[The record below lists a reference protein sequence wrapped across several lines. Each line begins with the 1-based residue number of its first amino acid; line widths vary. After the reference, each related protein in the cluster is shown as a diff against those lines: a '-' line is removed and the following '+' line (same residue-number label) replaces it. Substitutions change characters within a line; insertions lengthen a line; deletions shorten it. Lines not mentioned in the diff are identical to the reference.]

1 MKKQIYLKSIFSG
14 VLILALSSPAAIA
27 AGEHGGSEMEYRGSA
42 MEHKGSMA
50 EHKGSGMSP
59 EQEAMMAKWKE
70 YSTPGDDHA
79 VLNALVGN
87 WSYTMKHWM
96 KAGAPAEEST
106 GNSESAWI
114 MGGRYVEENV
124 SGMSMGLPFN
134 GTSIMGYNNGSKQ
147 YSSYWFDNMSTG
159 SMFGEGVFDAQAK
172 TISSSGTFYCPIRSG
187 ETAYR
192 SVLTITDETSHLY
205 EMYMTEVDGV
215 EFLAMQIN
223 YTRK

>member
-1 MKKQIYLKSIFSG
+1 MKKKSYVKLILSG
-14 VLILALSSPAAIA
+14 VCFLALSAPAVLF
-27 AGEHGGSEMEYRGSA
+27 AGEHGGNAIEP
-42 MEHKGSMA
+42 KGSMG
-50 EHKGSGMSP
+50 EHMGGEMSP

-96 KAGAPAEEST
+96 KAGAPADEST
-106 GNSESAWI
+106 GDSESVWI
-114 MGGRYVEENV
+114 MGGRYVEEKV
-124 SGMSMGLPFN
+124 SGMSMGMPFN
-134 GTSIMGYNNGSKQ
+134 GISIVGYNNGSKQ

-159 SMFGEGVFDAQAK
+159 SMFSEGVFDASAK
-172 TISSSGTFYCPIRSG
+172 TISSAGTFFCPMRNG

-192 SVLTITDETSHLY
+192 SVLTITDETSHSY
-205 EMYMTEVDGV
+205 EMYMTEAEGT